1 MSKNGG
7 RRVWLITVGEPLPK
21 FSAGDRA
28 WRTGYL
34 AGLLASQGHD
44 VTWWASSF
52 DHFRREQLVS
62 GSERVVVDPGLTL
75 QFLKGRD
82 YTRNVSIARLVN
94 HWQIAREFRRL
105 AAALPRPDVILAS
118 FPTIELSRE
127 AVRFGRAQGIPTWL
141 DIRDLWP
148 DEMLD
153 RVPRRL
159 RPVGR
164 WALAPMYAAAREALS
179 GATGLIAISNS
190 FLSWGLAF
198 ARRERRANDHVLPM
212 GYTGK
217 LDFPAPDDATHAA
230 LAALGVDPAK
240 RIFWFAGTFVGNI
253 DLGTVIEAARTL
265 RDHPQIQFVLSGTGE
280 RDKEWREQARGL
292 PNIVFTGWAGKQAL
306 SCLASMAWAGLG
318 AYRKGAS
325 MSLPNKVFEYM
336 SAGVPVLLSLGG
348 ETRELVVENDI
359 GLAYEAGDAAS
370 LRAAVLRI
378 ADDSALRARLSA
390 NARRL
395 FDESFS
401 PRSIYGR
408 YAEVLTQTRVPS

>member
-1 MSKNGG
+1 M
-7 RRVWLITVGEPLPK
+7 
-21 FSAGDRA
+21 

-34 AGLLASQGHD
+34 AGLLASRGND

-52 DHFRREQLVS
+52 DHFRREQLVA
-62 GSERVVVDPGLTL
+62 GSDRVAAGPNLTL

-82 YTRNVSIARLVN
+82 YTRNVSVARLVN

-105 AAALPRPDVILAS
+105 AAVLPRPDAILSS

-127 AVRFGRAQGIPTWL
+127 AVRFGRAHGVPTWL

-148 DEMLD
+148 DEMLN
-153 RVPRRL
+153 RLPRSLHPFGRL
-159 RPVGR
+159 
-164 WALAPMYAAAREALS
+164 ALAPMYASAREALS

-190 FLSWGLAF
+190 FLSWGLGL
-198 ARRERRANDHVLPM
+198 ARRARGANDHVLPM
-212 GYTGK
+212 GYTGN
-217 LDFPAPDDATHAA
+217 LDVAVASDATRKS
-230 LAALGVDPAK
+230 LVALGVNPGK

-253 DLGTVIEAARTL
+253 DLGTVIEAARAL
-265 RDHPQIQFVLSGTGE
+265 RDRPHIQFVLSGTGE
-280 RDKEWREQARGL
+280 RDAEWREQARGL
-292 PNIVFTGWAGKQAL
+292 PNIVFTGWAGKEAL

-348 ETRELVVENDI
+348 ETRDLVIDNDI

-370 LRAAVLRI
+370 LGAAVLRI
-378 ADDSALRARLSA
+378 ADDGALRERLSA
-390 NARRL
+390 NSRRL
-395 FDESFS
+395 FDASFA
-401 PRSIYGR
+401 PQSIYGR
-408 YAEVLTQTRVPS
+408 YADLLTQTQAKS